1 MAMGPPGAFKFREA
15 GCSRVGLGTDVSCS
29 NPPDMFAQMRLLLQS
44 ERQTRS
50 VAHEGGP
57 PPKVPIKCMEV
68 LEFATMGG
76 ARAVGMEDYIG
87 SITPGK
93 RADLLIVKTD
103 SPRMSPVNDPVA
115 ALVMYANASD
125 VDTVF
130 VDGNIVKQN
139 GKLKVVD
146 WPKVSTELRS
156 STKAILDRSKDAP
169 FDGILQHVLGLVST
183 MLARTKGENANL

>member
-1 MAMGPPGAFKFREA
+1 MGPPGVFKFHEA

-50 VAHEGGP
+50 LAHEGGP
-57 PPKVPIKCMEV
+57 PPKVPIDCEKV
-68 LEFATMGG
+68 LEVATIGG

-103 SPRMSPVNDPVA
+103 STRLSPVNDPVA

-130 VDGNIVKQN
+130 VDGKIVKQG
-139 GKLKVVD
+139 GKLVGID
-146 WPKVSTELRS
+146 WPKVRGELKS
-156 STKAILDRSKDAP
+156 SAKAIVDRSKGAP
-169 FDGILQHVLGLVST
+169 FDGILQHVLGLAAT
-183 MLARTKGENANL
+183 MYSKGAAENAKI

>member
-1 MAMGPPGAFKFREA
+1 MAMGPPGPFRFREA
-15 GCSRVGLGTDVSCS
+15 GCTRVGLGTDVSCS

-50 VAHEGGP
+50 LAHEGGP
-57 PPKVPIKCMEV
+57 PPKVPINCEEV
-68 LEFATMGG
+68 LVFATMGG

-87 SITPGK
+87 SVTPGK

-103 SPRMSPVNDPVA
+103 STRMSPVNDPVA

-130 VDGNIVKQN
+130 VDGKIVKQD
-139 GKLKVVD
+139 GKLQGID
-146 WPKVSTELRS
+146 WPKVRAELKS
-156 STKAILDRSKDAP
+156 SAKDILDRSKGAP
-169 FDGILQHVLGLVST
+169 FEGIQQHVLGLAAAMYS
-183 MLARTKGENANL
+183 RGEAEPAKP